1 MAHARLQ
8 KQKDSF
14 SASTVK
20 LKNKQERVV
29 GNKYEVT
36 GVKQGNSL
44 LESLRGTVKKH
55 RFDVIGNRKP
65 LLVFVGGRFR
75 KTLVFAYSKS

>member
-1 MAHARLQ
+1 MAHANLQ

-29 GNKYEVT
+29 GNKCKVT
-36 GVKQGNSL
+36 GVKWGNSL
-44 LESLRGTVKKH
+44 LENLGGTVEKH
-55 RFDVIGNRKP
+55 RFDVMGYREP
-65 LLVFVGGRFR
+65 LLV
-75 KTLVFAYSKS
+75 